1 MKHETT
7 DHFEQS
13 DIREVLQAARPD
25 QILRLLRDISAARPD
40 VREPQPGT
48 RGNG

>member
-13 DIREVLQAARPD
+13 DIRAVLQTARPE
-25 QILRLLRDISAARPD
+25 QILRLLRDIAAT
-40 VREPQPGT
+40 PGGADDMKAGT
-48 RGNG
+48 SHD